1 MVVKE
6 KRMSVKIGI
15 FLKDA
20 AFNSEKREIYYL
32 KTVATPNTLKCMG
45 YKSDNHNTFNFP
57 STGGQ
62 EH

>member
-1 MVVKE
+1 
-6 KRMSVKIGI
+6 MSVKIGI
-15 FLKDA
+15 FSKSA